1 MRSYEILGSKMRKK
15 NPRQNNRNKYKYKN
29 NETDIRL
36 SHTVE
41 SKNVNMM
48 KKKNG
53 KKNWA
58 SQEKQNKFG
67 NIF

>member
-1 MRSYEILGSKMRKK
+1 MRSYEILGSKMSRKK
-15 NPRQNNRNKYKYKN
+15 TRQNNRNKYKYKN
-29 NETDIRL
+29 NETDKRL

-53 KKNWA
+53 KNWA